1 MPISDNRARRGHGLA
16 AAFGYAFDGFA
27 DAWRTQ
33 PNLRIHA
40 VVAVVVIGAGL
51 VARLPLLAWTAIAF
65 AIALVV
71 AAELVNTAIEA
82 LVDLAS
88 PAEHPLA
95 RRAKDVSAAA
105 VLVSVLGAVAVG
117 LVIAAWVAARIWGA
131 PAGMV

>member
-27 DAWRTQ
+27 AAWRTQ

-40 VVAVVVIGAGL
+40 VVAAVVIAAGL
-51 VARLPLLAWTAIAF
+51 VARLPLWAWTAIAF

-71 AAELVNTAIEA
+71 TTELVNTAIEA

-105 VLVSVLGAVAVG
+105 VLISVLGAVAVG
-117 LVIAAWVAARIWGA
+117 LLIAAWAAQRAGGA
-131 PAGMV
+131 PPV